1 MGKTSVTILSV
12 KVVPRASR
20 DEVIGWSGGVLRL
33 RVSAPPQDGRANAAV
48 VALLAAALGVRKR
61 AVAICAGHAAARKRV
76 AIEGLTRSEVE
87 RRLGFAT
94 GHENDAA
101 I

>member
-1 MGKTSVTILSV
+1 MGKTSLTMLSV
-12 KVVPRASR
+12 KVVPRARR
-20 DEVIGWSGGVLRL
+20 DEVVGWSGGVLRL
-33 RVSAPPQDGRANAAV
+33 RVSPPAQDGRANAAV
-48 VALLAAALGVRKR
+48 VALLAAALGVRKS
-61 AVAICAGHAAARKRV
+61 AVAICGGRASAHKRV
-76 AIEGLTRSEVE
+76 AIEGLTRNEVE

>member
-1 MGKTSVTILSV
+1 MRKTSLTTLSV

-20 DEVIGWSGGVLRL
+20 DEVVGWSGGVLRL
-33 RVSAPPQDGRANAAV
+33 RVCAPPQDGRANAAV
-48 VALLAAALGVRKR
+48 VALLAAALGVRKS
-61 AVAICAGHAAARKRV
+61 AVAISAGHASARKRV
-76 AIEGLTRSEVE
+76 AVEGLTRNEVE
-87 RRLGFAT
+87 QRLGSAT